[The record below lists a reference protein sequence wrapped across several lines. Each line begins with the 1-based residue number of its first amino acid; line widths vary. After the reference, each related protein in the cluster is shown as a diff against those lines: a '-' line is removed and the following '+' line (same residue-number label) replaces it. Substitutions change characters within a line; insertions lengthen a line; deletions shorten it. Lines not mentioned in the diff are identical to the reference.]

1 MSVIFSRTKDK
12 AIDAL
17 FLSYLSRFTD
27 QKMLAL
33 SRQNKGGNFQLS
45 CLGHELVGI
54 IAGQHLIPERDWL
67 FPYYRDQG
75 VVLSLGCD
83 LTELFA
89 IFLGR
94 STKNHSSGRMMP
106 YHYSHRKLRICCQS
120 SVVGSQYLQAAGR
133 AWAVKDEGKK
143 EVVYVS
149 GGEGST
155 SQGDFH
161 EMLNFVSLHHVPLIT
176 VVQNNSWAI
185 SVPLEEQRKGSLVNF
200 VQSYSGIHTVEVDG
214 NDYERLDNVFSGA
227 IEEARTKYQPTV
239 IIANVVRL
247 DPHSNSDDHSK
258 YKSLNLI
265 SNEKAQD
272 PLRFLEEYLLR
283 SHSLSMDDI
292 LDLKA
297 KASED
302 VSKAAKQAEGM
313 PVPQKGSSS
322 HFVFAPYNLSL
333 INYDASLPYKGT
345 GKIMTMRDAISKA
358 LEEEMALDSNVVV
371 FGEDVAGDKGGVF
384 GVTRGLTKKF
394 GKNRCFNSSL
404 AESTIIGTAIGMAFD
419 EKYKPVVEIQFADY
433 IWTAANQLFNELS
446 SIYYRSHG
454 EWEMSVVVRMPVG
467 GYIQGGP
474 YHSQSI
480 EGFLAHCPGL
490 KIIFPSNSYDAKAL
504 LKTAIRDPNPV
515 LFLEHKALYQN
526 RGFSAQAIGSSEDL
540 LPLGC
545 ANIVHEGEDLTLVSW
560 GMTLV
565 MSIELAQSLF
575 KEGISVEV
583 IDLRTIVPC
592 DFSLIIN
599 SLKKTGKL
607 LVVHEAPSYCGFGSE
622 IIARVSEEAF
632 SFLDAPIQ
640 RVCGLNTPVPYS
652 KVLEQE
658 VLPQKEQISEAIRH
672 LAAY

>member
-1 MSVIFSRTKDK
+1 MPVVFSKTDNK

-17 FLSYLSRFTD
+17 FLSYVSRFLD

-45 CLGHELVGI
+45 SSGHELVGVVV
-54 IAGQHLIPERDWL
+54 GQNLIPEKDWL

-83 LTELFA
+83 LTELLA
-89 IFLGR
+89 VFLGR

-106 YHYSHRKLRICCQS
+106 YHYSHKKLRICCQS

-133 AWAVKDEGKK
+133 AWALKDEGKK
-143 EVVYVS
+143 EIVYVS

-161 EMLNFVSLHHVPLIT
+161 EMLNFVSLHRVPL
-176 VVQNNSWAI
+176 VVVIQNNHWAI
-185 SVPLEEQRKGSLVNF
+185 SVPWEEQRSGNLLDLVK
-200 VQSYSGIHTVEVDG
+200 SYSNIFAYEVDG
-214 NDYERLDNVFSGA
+214 NDYGALEEVFSQVT
-227 IEEARTKYQPTV
+227 EEARINYQPAV
-239 IIANVVRL
+239 VIANVVRL
-247 DPHSNSDDHSK
+247 DPHSNSDDHLK
-258 YKSLNLI
+258 YKSSDLI
-265 SNEKAQD
+265 TKEQDQD
-272 PLRFLEEYLLR
+272 PIKSLEEYLL
-283 SHSLSMDDI
+283 SSQKLSLNNVSSI
-292 LDLKA
+292 KEKA
-297 KASED
+297 LNLVLEAS
-302 VSKAAKQAEGM
+302 KQAEE
-313 PVPQKGSSS
+313 VCLPQKGSSS
-322 HFVFAPYNLSL
+322 HFIFAPYNLSL
-333 INYDASLPYKGT
+333 INYDNNLPRKNAGS
-345 GKIMTMRDAISKA
+345 IMTMRDAISKA

-371 FGEDVAGDKGGVF
+371 YGEDVAGDKGGVF
-384 GVTRGLTKKF
+384 GITRGLTKKF
-394 GKNRCFNSSL
+394 GHKRCFNSPL

-419 EKYKPVVEIQFADY
+419 GKYKPVVEIQFADY
-433 IWTAANQLFNELS
+433 MWTAANQLFNELS

-454 EWEMSVVVRMPVG
+454 EWEMSIVVRMPVG

-540 LPLGC
+540 LPFGC
-545 ANIVHEGEDLTLVSW
+545 ANIIHEGVDLTLVSW

-565 MSIELAQSLF
+565 MSLEIAQLLA
-575 KEGISVEV
+575 KEDISVEV

-592 DFSLIIN
+592 DFSLIIK

-607 LVVHEAPSYCGFGSE
+607 LVVHEAPSHCGFGAE
-622 IIARVSEEAF
+622 IVARISEEAF

-640 RVCGLNTPVPYS
+640 RVGGLNTPVPYS
-652 KVLEQE
+652 KILENE